1 MLAATVKRKESKT
14 MPLKKEKFRII
25 YETCLG
31 KPVRACQWSELKTQL
46 RSAQL
51 PLTIENL
58 RFVAKCK
65 KVAPRKAIASEVLRL
80 VVEAGANLGSEVEGA
95 VIKSYVMKKCPKIST
110 HKFYRAFRSAGI
122 PYRNEQAYTIS
133 DLGEVFYKIFT

>member
-1 MLAATVKRKESKT
+1 

-46 RSAQL
+46 QLAQL

-65 KVAPRKAIASEVLRL
+65 KIAPRKAIAADVLRL
-80 VVEAGANLGSEVEGA
+80 VVESGANLSSEVEGA
-95 VIKSYVMKKCPKIST
+95 AIKRYVMDKCPSISR
-110 HKFYRAFRSAGI
+110 HKFYRAFRSAGT
-122 PYRNEQAYTIS
+122 PYRNEQTYLVS
-133 DLGEVFYKIFT
+133 ELGEVFYKIFT